1 MITIE
6 SLRIKY
12 RNEQEISYKNYVFQ
26 DKQSYIIL
34 GASGSGK
41 STLLNMISGILLPDG
56 GTITI
61 DGLNVTEL
69 SQKEKDNF
77 RIKNIGYIYQDFKL
91 IESMTVMDNINV
103 LKLEHVDTSGAAAI
117 LENLGIGSKKN
128 KKIKN
133 LSGGEKQRV
142 AIARALVKKPKIIL
156 ADEPTGNLNYEI
168 GRKVIEEL
176 LAYSKDSVLIVVSHD
191 ERLVG
196 LFDNVIRMDDLI
208 IKEENQNA

>member
-61 DGLNVTEL
+61 DGLNVTGL

-196 LFDNVIRMDDLI
+196 LFDNVIHMDDLI